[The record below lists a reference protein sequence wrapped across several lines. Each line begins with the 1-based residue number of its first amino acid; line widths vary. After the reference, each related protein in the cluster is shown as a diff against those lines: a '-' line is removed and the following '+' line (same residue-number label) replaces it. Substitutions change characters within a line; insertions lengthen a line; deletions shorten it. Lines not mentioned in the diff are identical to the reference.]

1 MAGNCLR
8 SIMLTV
14 IIVSWNVRDLL
25 RGCLT
30 SLFVDLASAA
40 PSSARVIVVDSAST
54 DGTPDL
60 LRAEFPQV
68 RLIAHADN
76 IGFVKGNNLAMR
88 EIENLKFK
96 MQDGAALKA
105 SLSALTSEFIWLLNP
120 DTLVKP
126 GATRTLIDFMRARP
140 ECGMC
145 GPTLCNPDGS
155 LQHGAFA
162 FPGLAQLF
170 IDTVPCLGRWRNSRW
185 DGRYPPAWFERPTP
199 FQIGFPLGAAMLV
212 RAQTLAEVGLLDE
225 GYEMYSEE
233 VDWAKRM
240 ADAGWERWCVPAAK
254 VLHYGGASTSQAS
267 ARTKRIL
274 WQSRRRYFG
283 KHYAPFK
290 RWVAL
295 RWVKWLG
302 Y

>member
-30 SLFVDLASAA
+30 SLFADLASAA
-40 PSSARVIVVDSAST
+40 PISARVIVVDSAST
-54 DGTPDL
+54 DGTPDM
-60 LRAEFPQV
+60 LRVEFPQV
-68 RLIAHADN
+68 RLIARADN
-76 IGFVKGNNLAMR
+76 IGFVKGNNLALR
-88 EIENLKFK
+88 EIENRKWK
-96 MQDGAALKA
+96 MENGEVAKGSSLALND
-105 SLSALTSEFIWLLNP
+105 EFVWLLNP
-120 DTLVKP
+120 DTVVKR
-126 GATRTLIDFMRARP
+126 GATRALIDFMQAHP
-140 ECGMC
+140 KCGMC
-145 GPTLCNPDGS
+145 GPTLRNPDGS

-170 IDTVPCLGRWRNSRW
+170 IDTVPRLGRWRNSRW

-212 RAQTLAEVGLLDE
+212 RAKTLAEVGLLDE
-225 GYEMYSEE
+225 DFEMYSEE

-240 ADAGWERWCVPAAK
+240 ADAGWERWCVPAAQ
-254 VLHYGGASTSQAS
+254 VVHYGGASTSQAS

-283 KHYAPFK
+283 KHYAPLK

-295 RWVKWLG
+295 RWVEWLG